1 MGSYGC
7 RNCRLIY
14 DTPKEA
20 RSCCCKHDHVTLYDE
35 GHRCVKCFAE
45 FTPMAQVDAIKKS
58 IAELIL
64 EEFNDYAPEQPPITI
79 CEFIEALKEIAND
92 I

>member
-1 MGSYGC
+1 MS
-7 RNCRLIY
+7 
-14 DTPKEA
+14 E
-20 RSCCCKHDHVTLYDE
+20 CKHEHVTLYADDE
-35 GHRCVKCFAE
+35 FNHLIGSGHRCIECFEE

-64 EEFNDYAPEQPPITI
+64 EEFNLYAPDEPPIQI
-79 CEFIEALKEIAND
+79 NEFIEALKEVVND